1 MLAFALLLA
10 LAQDRTS
17 SLPPGPDDEGRPAPA
32 RCGDASDGITVCG
45 NPDQSRFRVGPLD
58 ARRFE
63 PRPVRPDFRLPG
75 GGTGTVEAVQHDAG
89 ITSAPAA
96 MVTLRIP
103 LGRKP
108 KPKEP
113 EDQ

>member
-17 SLPPGPDDEGRPAPA
+17 SLPPGPDEGTSPAP
-32 RCGDASDGITVCG
+32 RCGASPDDITVCG
-45 NPDQSRFRVGPLD
+45 KTDQSRFRIGPLD
-58 ARRFE
+58 AQRFE
-63 PRPVRPDFRLPG
+63 PEPIRPDFRLPG
-75 GGTGTVEAVQHDAG
+75 GGTGTVEAIQHNAG

-96 MVTLRIP
+96 MVTLKIP

-113 EDQ
+113 EGR